1 MFTPKAMTM
10 QEPEAITQFI
20 HDYGFGLLITADLN
34 TTRLPMLFHDEGEK
48 GVIIGHMA
56 KANPQWRAADQQR
69 VSAVFSGP
77 HAYIS
82 PTWYESRPAVATW
95 NYASVQC
102 FGAFT
107 TLDRDASRDAI
118 NALIAHY
125 EPSLLGDT
133 ELLPVDYMEKLLN
146 AVVGFK
152 IVIDDIHAKEK
163 LGQQKS
169 NADQLGVYQGL
180 LNSQSAD
187 AAELVRYMDKRGIG
201 NGQK

>member
-34 TTRLPMLFHDEGEK
+34 TTRLPMLFQDEGEK

-82 PTWYESRPAVATW
+82 PTWYESRPA
-95 NYASVQC
+95 
-102 FGAFT
+102 
-107 TLDRDASRDAI
+107 
-118 NALIAHY
+118 
-125 EPSLLGDT
+125 
-133 ELLPVDYMEKLLN
+133 MEKLLN

-152 IVIDDIHAKEK
+152 IVIDNIHAKEK

-187 AAELVRYMDKRGIG
+187 AVELVRYMDKRGIG
-201 NGQK
+201 NGHCAPTRHSY